1 MLADQWGHAPA
12 EARAQARHIMAFW
25 DERTGV
31 FVASPPADDIEPRS
45 RVFAETGDAMW
56 AARQEPAAR
65 REWIAAALADDDRRE
80 TVLLAAGLA
89 PDVITCLVE
98 SAAAGESSAAVRS
111 RALEWAADAAA
122 ETPGTAAP
130 ALRAL
135 IGELTRAARDAAAA
149 IPEPPAME
157 AQSSQRRADATP
169 PGWQYAHRIAVL
181 PIPAELRP
189 DRDRALDELELDD
202 SQQTIAEALAALADA
217 TADARDTLDSGQE
230 EAVRR
235 LLALPLPERQPAAH
249 SASGPGTPAPA
260 SKRAK
265 PLPGHI
271 QAAEQA
277 ARYAPKLGSDA
288 ASAIYQIARRGSLR
302 QYSRVR
308 AQLTALGYQ
317 DPDPPRVSPSP
328 GGISLGEL
336 TEHFWDPWEVLL
348 QAAASI
354 APPRP
359 LSRSERWRY
368 PDIAELADVL
378 DIENASL
385 DGINH
390 ALSTDPAFLA
400 GWLRAV
406 AHVAGWTCR
415 ESPPRHRP
423 RSSPGPQ
430 GTAT

>member
-1 MLADQWGHAPA
+1 MPTPPRPAGNTHTARRPADPCRTAPRSGPRPRRARTRRRPADHRRGACRPRRRHGRRPRHPRLRAGGSCPSAPCPPASRTPARSAFRTRAGHA
-12 EARAQARHIMAFW
+12 R
-25 DERTGV
+25 
-31 FVASPPADDIEPRS
+31 
-45 RVFAETGDAMW
+45 
-56 AARQEPAAR
+56 
-65 REWIAAALADDDRRE
+65 
-80 TVLLAAGLA
+80 
-89 PDVITCLVE
+89 
-98 SAAAGESSAAVRS
+98 
-111 RALEWAADAAA
+111 
-122 ETPGTAAP
+122 
-130 ALRAL
+130 
-135 IGELTRAARDAAAA
+135 
-149 IPEPPAME
+149 
-157 AQSSQRRADATP
+157 
-169 PGWQYAHRIAVL
+169 
-181 PIPAELRP
+181 
-189 DRDRALDELELDD
+189 
-202 SQQTIAEALAALADA
+202 
-217 TADARDTLDSGQE
+217 
-230 EAVRR
+230 
-235 LLALPLPERQPAAH
+235 
-249 SASGPGTPAPA
+249 PA
-260 SKRAK
+260 SKQAK

-277 ARYAPKLGSDA
+277 ARYAPQLGSDA

-317 DPDPPRVSPSP
+317 DPDPPRVSLSP
-328 GGISLGEL
+328 EGISLGEL

-406 AHVAGWTCR
+406 ARAVELGPAGNRCPGTGRAPVLARGETAPSCT
-415 ESPPRHRP
+415 SCSAPPSAPAPGCDPARLAAADVTLLHRGARHHLGMDRRIRLRDPGCCSRSRGGQP
-423 RSSPGPQ
+423 RRGRAHADARGP
-430 GTAT
+430 T